1 MINQLKSQ
9 APIDYDSL
17 MRANLARVFSER
29 DTSRRIAAIRELYV
43 EDAVLHEPHASVS
56 GHAAISEA
64 VSTLLASLPPN
75 FVFRAAGPAAGHNG
89 LGRLNWRSGPP
100 DGPVAVTGT
109 DVAQV
114 EGGRIRSLHVF
125 LDPASR

>member
-1 MINQLKSQ
+1 MSAL
-9 APIDYDSL
+9 PRPTDYDAL
-17 MRANLARVFSER
+17 MRANLARVFGER
-29 DTSRRIAAIRELYV
+29 DAARRIEAIRELYA

-64 VSTLLASLPPN
+64 VSTLLASLPPD
-75 FVFRAAGPAAGHNG
+75 FVFSAAGPAVGHNG

-109 DVAQV
+109 DVARV